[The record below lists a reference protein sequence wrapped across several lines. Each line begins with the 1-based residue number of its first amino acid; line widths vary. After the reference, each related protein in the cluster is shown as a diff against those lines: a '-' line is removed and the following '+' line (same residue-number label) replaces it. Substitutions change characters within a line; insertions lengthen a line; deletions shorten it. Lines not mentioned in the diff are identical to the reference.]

1 MNTTKE
7 SPTESL
13 EDIVS
18 EILSLKPAIG
28 LHDLLIIFDSHKK
41 VWHCYFEY
49 VSGVGMDRDLRKALL
64 ELMEIRVKST
74 RIWEKSNL

>member
-7 SPTESL
+7 STTAPL

-18 EILSLKPAIG
+18 AILSHKPTSG
-28 LHDLLIIFDSHKK
+28 LHDLLIIFDSRKK
-41 VWHCYFEY
+41 VWQCYFEN
-49 VSGVGMDRDLRKALL
+49 VSGIGIDRDLRKALL

-74 RIWEKSNL
+74 QI

>member
-1 MNTTKE
+1 MKKE
-7 SPTESL
+7 SPTEPL

-18 EILSLKPAIG
+18 EILSHKPTIG

-41 VWHCYFEY
+41 VWQCYFEN